1 MKSDDVEICAVYT
14 GGVQLYSE
22 ASESTWQRPKSCHVN
37 TLNKCVLNFIVKTNK
52 INLKPSMQPWF
63 VERRTC
69 TQPKAHLS
77 SSVCGLI
84 IYALCVKVFMQ
95 AQLWCDLNAEVSF
108 NISEVKPRG
117 NDYLSFALCIHS
129 KTLQVR
135 IINMQEYEKRENFY
149 IVLEEPKWLK
159 RGISGLYVCTYPC

>member
-1 MKSDDVEICAVYT
+1 MWFKFTLNSIFFWQNLVLTGFYLVFHSFSVYVKSDEVEICAVYT
-14 GGVQLYSE
+14 GSVQPYSG
-22 ASESTWQRPKSCHVN
+22 ASESTWQRPESCHAN
-37 TLNKCVLNFIVKTNK
+37 TLNKCVLPFIVKTNK

-117 NDYLSFALCIHS
+117 NDYLSFALC
-129 KTLQVR
+129 VR
-135 IINMQEYEKRENFY
+135 
-149 IVLEEPKWLK
+149 V
-159 RGISGLYVCTYPC
+159 YPQ